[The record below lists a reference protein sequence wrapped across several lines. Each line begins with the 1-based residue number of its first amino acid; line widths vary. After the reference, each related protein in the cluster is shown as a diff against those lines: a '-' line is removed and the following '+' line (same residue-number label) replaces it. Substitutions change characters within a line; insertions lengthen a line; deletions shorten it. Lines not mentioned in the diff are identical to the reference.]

1 MRDVRQTHNEV
12 HIDVFPFSLE
22 NAQRLQ
28 IFSWPQMMGLDTST
42 RVTLGHILLNF
53 SLHSCPPEVLLQV
66 LMHLVG
72 S

>member
-1 MRDVRQTHNEV
+1 MT
-12 HIDVFPFSLE
+12 
-22 NAQRLQ
+22 
-28 IFSWPQMMGLDTST
+28 GLDFLT